1 MYHNINLRKKL
12 FFEIFSEIMVF
23 VGESSLNTENL
34 VGTYQS
40 VLQIIHGNLRGN
52 EMIVIVKFR
61 GQ

>member
-1 MYHNINLRKKL
+1 MYHSINLTKKL

-23 VGESSLNTENL
+23 FGESSLNTENL

-40 VLQIIHGNLRGN
+40 VLQIIHGNLRGT